1 VESFDVHAFSLP
13 IIPRNVDECGLFI
26 QLSRWLIPEITPA
39 ETLFPGFRRPNR
51 SLLAAWQPASRGL
64 ERGQWT
70 RLNLRCC
77 TDATQ
82 FGVFRPSMEPATP
95 VLRLSGDTASKLNR
109 W

>member
-51 SLLAAWQPASRGL
+51 SPLAAWQLASRGL

-70 RLNLRCC
+70 
-77 TDATQ
+77 
-82 FGVFRPSMEPATP
+82 GSI
-95 VLRLSGDTASKLNR
+95 
-109 W
+109 